1 MIMANFSVIRV
12 TALTYSILVNSV
24 ILLFLSVA
32 EIVLEDRV
40 LHAFRSVQ
48 IQYPG
53 SSLAEWL
60 FVSMNP
66 RNIDSGPTTAIFLVG
81 GGGLICALVGIGC
94 ILATWWG
101 VMESKTKKF
110 GLAICLAA
118 MINTA
123 ADMAVLVYVFVTE
136 AKNATPRFYVQWQ
149 KTTFTR
155 EYWVCKAFPSV
166 FEDADILYG
175 FPACNVAQAARYM
188 LVAICCV
195 SAVLVGLSVFQVQ
208 KAGALGRV
216 TAKPEDIEKGT
227 PPKSGFLKSN
237 GLPNHYRHKVEMV
250 PAFGSVS
257 ANNLGN
263 VRVQRPPSC
272 VKNDGTAFQ
281 IQGYYSRL

>member
-101 VMESKTKKF
+101 VMESK
-110 GLAICLAA
+110 
-118 MINTA
+118 
-123 ADMAVLVYVFVTE
+123 V
-136 AKNATPRFYVQWQ
+136 
-149 KTTFTR
+149 
-155 EYWVCKAFPSV
+155 
-166 FEDADILYG
+166 
-175 FPACNVAQAARYM
+175 
-188 LVAICCV
+188 
-195 SAVLVGLSVFQVQ
+195 
-208 KAGALGRV
+208 
-216 TAKPEDIEKGT
+216 
-227 PPKSGFLKSN
+227 
-237 GLPNHYRHKVEMV
+237 
-250 PAFGSVS
+250 
-257 ANNLGN
+257 N
-263 VRVQRPPSC
+263 VRSERQTRRVC
-272 VKNDGTAFQ
+272 
-281 IQGYYSRL
+281 